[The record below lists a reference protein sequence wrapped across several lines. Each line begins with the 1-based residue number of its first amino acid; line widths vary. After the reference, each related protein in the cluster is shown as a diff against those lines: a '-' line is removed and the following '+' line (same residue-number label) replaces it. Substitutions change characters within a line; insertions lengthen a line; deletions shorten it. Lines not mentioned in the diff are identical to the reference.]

1 MSEKEFLESSL
12 LEEYALGLIRNP
24 SDLKMTEDFI
34 LSSSSVQKEFL
45 LLQQNMEKLAQSR
58 AVKVPVKV
66 KDVLMSRI
74 HHIETI
80 GGKLRSLNEGKSNSA
95 NLVWKVAASAL
106 ILISSSIAFYNWQ
119 NVQQISLEN
128 EDLVNGLQKMEVL
141 NKSNIDEFKGLQDRF
156 ALIADPATKKIHLE
170 GNEKAED
177 LNIIAYRNEDE
188 SASYLH
194 IVNIPKAPEG
204 KCFQL
209 WGDVDGE
216 MLSLGVLDQKNLEF
230 VSIKHL
236 EGVASLN
243 ITIEKDGGS
252 DHPNVADLVASVG
265 T

>member
-1 MSEKEFLESSL
+1 MNEKEFLESSL
-12 LEEYALGLIRNP
+12 LEEYALGLIQNP
-24 SDLKMTEDFI
+24 QDLKLTEDFI
-34 LSSSSVQKEFL
+34 LSSTAVQKDFL

-58 AVKVPVKV
+58 AVKVPIKV
-66 KDVLMSRI
+66 KDALITRLKTLESDSGKVL
-74 HHIETI
+74 
-80 GGKLRSLNEGKSNSA
+80 SLNSGKSNSG
-95 NLVWKVAASAL
+95 NLAWKVAASVL
-106 ILISSSIAFYNWQ
+106 ILISSSVAFYNWQ
-119 NVQQISLEN
+119 NVQEIEERNQ
-128 EDLVNGLQKMEVL
+128 DLVNGMRKLELL
-141 NKSNIDEFKGLQDRF
+141 NKSNSDGFRSLQDRF
-156 ALIADPATKKIHLE
+156 ALIADPATKKIHIE

-209 WGDVDGE
+209 WGDVNGE
-216 MLSLGVLDQKNLEF
+216 MVSLGVLNQKNLEF
-230 VSIKHL
+230 VAINHL

-252 DHPNVADLVASVG
+252 LHPTVADLVASVE